1 MILNGASLKPED
13 IRVKAAV
20 IEKQGGLE
28 NLVYRDW
35 PDPIPRE
42 DEVLLRVRACGL
54 NHLDIFVRRGMPGFP
69 VPVPFISG
77 GDIVGEI
84 AALGPSVNGWC
95 LGDRVALHPVTQ
107 EGMMGEEIPG
117 GMAEYVRVPTENL
130 IRLAPELDFVTAAAV
145 PIAYGTAIRMLLEIG
160 KIQPSNLVLVLGASG
175 GVGIAC
181 VQIAKMLGARV
192 IAAAGSEDKCKKLS
206 EIGADNVIDYSKQDF
221 SREAWT
227 LSGRTGVDVV
237 VNYTGGDTWIPS
249 LRTLKRRG
257 KLLTCGAT
265 AGFETRNDMR
275 FIWVRELQ
283 ILGSNGYS
291 KQDIATALEHAA
303 AGRVKPVISHLLP
316 LSQARE
322 AERLM
327 EERTFFGKI
336 VLLP

>member
-1 MILNGASLKPED
+1 M
-13 IRVKAAV
+13 KAAV

-42 DEVLLRVRACGL
+42 GEVLLRVRACGL

-69 VPVPFISG
+69 VPLPFISG
-77 GDIVGEI
+77 GDIAGEI
-84 AALGPSVNGWC
+84 TAVGPRVNGWNV
-95 LGDRVALHPVTQ
+95 GDRVALHPVTH

-130 IRLAPELDFVTAAAV
+130 IRLAPGLDFATAAAV
-145 PIAYGTAIRMLLEIG
+145 PIAYGTAIRMLFGIG
-160 KIQPSNLVLVLGASG
+160 KIESSDLVLVLGASG

-192 IAAAGSEDKCKKLS
+192 IAAAGSEDKCKKLRQT
-206 EIGADNVIDYSKQDF
+206 GADYTIDYSKQDF

-227 LSGRTGVDVV
+227 LSGKSGVDVV

-249 LRTLKRRG
+249 LRALKRRG

-265 AGFETRNDMR
+265 AGFDTRNDMR

-291 KQDIATALEHAA
+291 KQDVATALDHAA
-303 AGRVKPVISHLLP
+303 AGRVKPVISHRLP
-316 LSQARE
+316 LSEARE

-327 EERTFFGKI
+327 EDRKFFGKI

>member
-1 MILNGASLKPED
+1 M
-13 IRVKAAV
+13 KAAV

-35 PDPIPRE
+35 PDPVPRE
-42 DEVLLRVRACGL
+42 GEVLLRVRACGL

-69 VPVPFISG
+69 VAVPFISG
-77 GDIVGEI
+77 GDIAGEI
-84 AALGPSVNGWC
+84 AALGPRVNGWSI
-95 LGDRVALHPVTQ
+95 GDRVALHPVTH

-130 IRLAPELDFVTAAAV
+130 IRLAAGLDFATAAAV
-145 PIAYGTAIRMLLEIG
+145 PIAYGTAIRMLFGIG
-160 KIQPSNLVLVLGASG
+160 KIESSDLVLVLGASG

-181 VQIAKMLGARV
+181 VQIAKMVGARV
-192 IAAAGSEDKCKKLS
+192 IAAAGSEEKCKKLR
-206 EIGADNVIDYSKQDF
+206 ETGADYTIDYSKQDF

-227 LSGRTGVDVV
+227 LSGKTGVDVV

-265 AGFETRNDMR
+265 AGFDTRNDMR

-291 KQDIATALEHAA
+291 KQDIATALDYAA
-303 AGRVKPVISHLLP
+303 AGRVKPVISHRLP
-316 LSQARE
+316 LSEARE

-327 EERTFFGKI
+327 EDRKFFGKI

>member
-1 MILNGASLKPED
+1 M
-13 IRVKAAV
+13 KAAV

-42 DEVLLRVRACGL
+42 GEVLLRVRACGL

-69 VPVPFISG
+69 VPLPFISG
-77 GDIVGEI
+77 GDIAGEI
-84 AALGPSVNGWC
+84 TAVGPRVNGWNV
-95 LGDRVALHPVTQ
+95 GDRVALHPVTR

-130 IRLAPELDFVTAAAV
+130 IRLGPGLDFATAAAV
-145 PIAYGTAIRMLLEIG
+145 PIAYGTAIRMLFGIG
-160 KIQPSNLVLVLGASG
+160 KIESSDLVLVLGASG

-192 IAAAGSEDKCKKLS
+192 IAAAGSEDKCKKLRQT
-206 EIGADNVIDYSKQDF
+206 GADYTIDYSKQDF

-227 LSGRTGVDVV
+227 LSGKTGVDVV

-249 LRTLKRRG
+249 LRALKRRG

-265 AGFETRNDMR
+265 AGFDTRNDMR

-291 KQDIATALEHAA
+291 KQDVATALDHAA
-303 AGRVKPVISHLLP
+303 AGRVKPVISHRLP
-316 LSQARE
+316 LSEARE

-327 EERTFFGKI
+327 EDRKFFGKI

>member
-1 MILNGASLKPED
+1 
-13 IRVKAAV
+13 
-20 IEKQGGLE
+20 
-28 NLVYRDW
+28 
-35 PDPIPRE
+35 
-42 DEVLLRVRACGL
+42 
-54 NHLDIFVRRGMPGFP
+54 
-69 VPVPFISG
+69 VPLPFISG
-77 GDIVGEI
+77 GDIAGEI
-84 AALGPSVNGWC
+84 TAVGPRVNGWNV
-95 LGDRVALHPVTQ
+95 GDRVALHPVTH

-130 IRLAPELDFVTAAAV
+130 IRLAPGLDFATAAAV
-145 PIAYGTAIRMLLEIG
+145 PIAYGTAIRMLFGIG
-160 KIQPSNLVLVLGASG
+160 KIESSDLVLVLGASG

-192 IAAAGSEDKCKKLS
+192 IAAAGSEDKCKKLRQT
-206 EIGADNVIDYSKQDF
+206 GADYTIDYSKQDF

-227 LSGRTGVDVV
+227 LSGKTGVDVV

-249 LRTLKRRG
+249 LRALKRRG

-265 AGFETRNDMR
+265 AGFDTRNDMR

-291 KQDIATALEHAA
+291 KQDVATALDHAA
-303 AGRVKPVISHLLP
+303 AGRVKPVISHRLP
-316 LSQARE
+316 LSEARE

-327 EERTFFGKI
+327 EDRKFFGKI

>member
-1 MILNGASLKPED
+1 M
-13 IRVKAAV
+13 KAAV

-42 DEVLLRVRACGL
+42 GEVLVRVRACGL

-84 AALGPSVNGWC
+84 TALGPRVNGWSI
-95 LGDRVALHPVTQ
+95 GDRVALHPVTR

-117 GMAEYVRVPTENL
+117 GMAEFVRVPTENL
-130 IRLAPELDFVTAAAV
+130 IALAPGLDFTTAAAV
-145 PIAYGTAIRMLLEIG
+145 PIAYGTAIRMLFEIG
-160 KIQPSNLVLVLGASG
+160 KIESSDLLLVLGASG
-175 GVGIAC
+175 GVGVAC

-192 IAAAGSEDKCKKLS
+192 IAAAGSEDKCKKLR
-206 EIGADNVIDYSKQDF
+206 EIGADHTIDYSRQDF

-227 LSGRTGVDVV
+227 LSGKTGVDVV

-249 LRTLKRRG
+249 LRTLKPRG

-265 AGFETRNDMR
+265 AGFDTRNDMR

-291 KQDIATALEHAA
+291 KQDIATALDYAA
-303 AGRVKPVISHLLP
+303 LGRVKPIVSHRLP
-316 LSQARE
+316 LSEARE
-322 AERLM
+322 AEQLM
-327 EERTFFGKI
+327 EDRKFFGKI

>member
-1 MILNGASLKPED
+1 M
-13 IRVKAAV
+13 KAAV

-28 NLVYRDW
+28 NLMYRDW

-42 DEVLLRVRACGL
+42 GEVLLRVRACGL

-77 GDIVGEI
+77 GDIAGEI
-84 AALGPSVNGWC
+84 AALGPRVNGWGV
-95 LGDRVALHPVTQ
+95 GDRVALHPVTH

-130 IRLAPELDFVTAAAV
+130 IRLGSRLDFATAAAV
-145 PIAYGTAIRMLLEIG
+145 PIAYGTAIKMLLEIG
-160 KIQPSNLVLVLGASG
+160 KIEPSDLVLVLGASG

-192 IAAAGSEDKCKKLS
+192 IAAAGSEEKCRKLR
-206 EIGADNVIDYSKQDF
+206 EIGADDTIDYSKQDF

-227 LSGRTGVDVV
+227 LSGKTGVDVV

-249 LRTLKRRG
+249 LRALKRRG

-265 AGFETRNDMR
+265 AGFDTRNDMR

-291 KQDIATALEHAA
+291 RQDIATALDHAA
-303 AGRVKPVISHLLP
+303 AGRVKPVISHRLP
-316 LSQARE
+316 LSEARE

-327 EERTFFGKI
+327 EDRKFFGKI
-336 VLLP
+336 ILLP

>member
-1 MILNGASLKPED
+1 M
-13 IRVKAAV
+13 KAAV

-42 DEVLLRVRACGL
+42 GEVLLRVRACGL

-69 VPVPFISG
+69 VPVTFISG
-77 GDIVGEI
+77 GDIAGDI
-84 AALGPSVNGWC
+84 AALGPGVTGWSI
-95 LGDRVALHPVTQ
+95 GDRAALHPVTH

-130 IRLAPELDFVTAAAV
+130 IPLAPGLDFATAAAV
-145 PIAYGTAIRMLLEIG
+145 PIAYGTAIRMLLQIG
-160 KIQPSNLVLVLGASG
+160 KIEPSDLVLVLGASG

-206 EIGADNVIDYSKQDF
+206 EIGADYTIDYSKQDF

-227 LSGRTGVDVV
+227 LSGKTGVDVV
-237 VNYTGGDTWIPS
+237 VNFTGGDTWSPS
-249 LRTLKRRG
+249 LRALKHRG

-265 AGFETRNDMR
+265 AGFDTDNDMR

-291 KQDIATALEHAA
+291 KQDIATALDHAA
-303 AGRVKPVISHLLP
+303 AGQVKPVISHRLP
-316 LSQARE
+316 LSEARE

-327 EERTFFGKI
+327 EDRKFFGKI
-336 VLLP
+336 VLSP

>member
-1 MILNGASLKPED
+1 M
-13 IRVKAAV
+13 KAAV

-42 DEVLLRVRACGL
+42 GEVLLRVRACGL

-77 GDIVGEI
+77 GDIAGEI
-84 AALGPSVNGWC
+84 AAVGPRAAGWSV
-95 LGDRVALHPVTQ
+95 GDRVALHPVRL
-107 EGMMGEEIPG
+107 EGVMGEEIPG

-130 IRLAPELDFVTAAAV
+130 IRLASGLDFATAAAV
-145 PIAYGTAIRMLLEIG
+145 PIAYGTAIRMLIGIG
-160 KIQPSNLVLVLGASG
+160 KIESSDLILVLGASG
-175 GVGIAC
+175 GVGMAC
-181 VQIAKMLGARV
+181 VQIAKMRGARV
-192 IAAAGSEDKCKKLS
+192 IAAAGSEDKCKKLR
-206 EIGADNVIDYSKQDF
+206 ETGADYTIDYSKQDF

-227 LSGRTGVDVV
+227 LSGKTGVDVV
-237 VNYTGGDTWIPS
+237 VNYTGGDTWVPS
-249 LRTLKRRG
+249 LRALKRRG

-265 AGFETRNDMR
+265 AGFDTRNDMR

-291 KQDIATALEHAA
+291 KQDVATALDHAA
-303 AGRVKPVISHLLP
+303 AGRVKPVISHR
-316 LSQARE
+316 LSLSEARE

-327 EERTFFGKI
+327 EDRNFFGKI

>member
-1 MILNGASLKPED
+1 M
-13 IRVKAAV
+13 KAAV

-42 DEVLLRVRACGL
+42 GEVLLRVRACGL

-69 VPVPFISG
+69 VPLPFISG
-77 GDIVGEI
+77 GDIAGEI
-84 AALGPSVNGWC
+84 TAVGPRVNGWNV
-95 LGDRVALHPVTQ
+95 GDRVALHPVTR

-130 IRLAPELDFVTAAAV
+130 IRLAPGLDFATAAAV
-145 PIAYGTAIRMLLEIG
+145 PIAYGTAIRMLFGIG
-160 KIQPSNLVLVLGASG
+160 KIESSDLVLVLGASG

-192 IAAAGSEDKCKKLS
+192 IAAAGSEDKCKKLRQT
-206 EIGADNVIDYSKQDF
+206 GADYTIDYSKQDF

-227 LSGRTGVDVV
+227 LSGKTGVDVV

-249 LRTLKRRG
+249 LRALKRRG

-265 AGFETRNDMR
+265 AGFDTRNDMR

-291 KQDIATALEHAA
+291 KQDVATALDHAA
-303 AGRVKPVISHLLP
+303 AGRVKPVISHR
-316 LSQARE
+316 LSLSEARE

-327 EERTFFGKI
+327 EDRNFFGKI

>member
-1 MILNGASLKPED
+1 M
-13 IRVKAAV
+13 KAAV

-35 PDPIPRE
+35 PDPIPRKG
-42 DEVLLRVRACGL
+42 EVLLRVRACGL

-77 GDIVGEI
+77 GDIAGDI
-84 AALGPSVNGWC
+84 AALGPGVTGWSI
-95 LGDRVALHPVTQ
+95 GDRAALHPVTH

-130 IRLAPELDFVTAAAV
+130 VALAPGLDFATAAAV

-160 KIQPSNLVLVLGASG
+160 KIEPSDLVLVLGASG

-192 IAAAGSEDKCKKLS
+192 IAAAVSEDKCKKLS
-206 EIGADNVIDYSKQDF
+206 EIGADYTIDYSKQDF

-227 LSGRTGVDVV
+227 LSGKTGVDVV
-237 VNYTGGDTWIPS
+237 VNFTGGDTWIPS
-249 LRTLKRRG
+249 LRALKHRG

-265 AGFETRNDMR
+265 AGFDTDNDMR

-291 KQDIATALEHAA
+291 KQDIATALDHAA
-303 AGRVKPVISHLLP
+303 AGQVKPVISHRLP
-316 LSQARE
+316 LSEARE

-327 EERTFFGKI
+327 EDRKFFGKI
-336 VLLP
+336 VLSP

>member
-1 MILNGASLKPED
+1 M
-13 IRVKAAV
+13 KAAV
-20 IEKQGGLE
+20 IERQGGPE

-42 DEVLLRVRACGL
+42 GEVLLRVRACGL

-69 VPVPFISG
+69 VPMPFISG
-77 GDIVGEI
+77 GDIAGEI
-84 AALGPSVNGWC
+84 AALGPGVNAWSVD
-95 LGDRVALHPVTQ
+95 DRVAVHPVTH

-117 GMAEYVRVPTENL
+117 GMAEYVRVPAENL
-130 IRLAPELDFVTAAAV
+130 IRIAPGLDFATAAAV
-145 PIAYGTAIRMLLEIG
+145 PIAYGTAIRMLLQIG
-160 KIQPSNLVLVLGASG
+160 RIEPSDLVLVLGASG

-192 IAAAGSEDKCKKLS
+192 IAAAGSQDKCRKLR
-206 EIGADNVIDYSKQDF
+206 EVGADDSIDYSGQDF

-227 LSGRTGVDVV
+227 LSGKTGVDVV
-237 VNYTGGDTWIPS
+237 VNFTGGDTWIPS
-249 LRTLKRRG
+249 LRALKPRG

-265 AGFETRNDMR
+265 AGFDTRNDMR

-291 KQDIATALEHAA
+291 KQDVATALDHAA
-303 AGRVKPVISHLLP
+303 AGRVKPVVSHRLP
-316 LSQARE
+316 LSAARE

-327 EERTFFGKI
+327 EDRAFLGKI